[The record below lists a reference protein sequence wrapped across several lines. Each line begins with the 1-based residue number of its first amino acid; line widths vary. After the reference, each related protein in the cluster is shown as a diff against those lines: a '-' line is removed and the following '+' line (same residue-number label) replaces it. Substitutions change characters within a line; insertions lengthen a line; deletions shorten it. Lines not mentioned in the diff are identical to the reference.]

1 MPKTTDQQYT
11 TAARWGR
18 LMQQKFTKQFIQQL
32 SCSKAQRRLFVRDTV
47 CRGLCVEVR
56 STGGKT
62 YYLSYRD
69 EQGKQRLRKLA
80 NAADVSPANARKL
93 CKKARSEIIMGDS
106 KPAAQITTD
115 AFFYNSY
122 LPYVKT
128 YKRSWDTDVS
138 GYRTHVAPVI
148 GKTALAAVNHDQI
161 TQLMKLAAT
170 KLSASSQYRLY
181 VLIRYMFNL
190 AKRWETAGVDQNPT
204 DRYTIKQQTQH
215 RERYLNHAETRAL
228 IAQIERSTNLQLK
241 YIVPM
246 LLLTGARKREV
257 LDAQWQDM
265 DFERRFWR
273 IPFTKNGRERHVPLT
288 DAVLALLAQVP
299 RYSSDWV
306 FPNPKTLKPYN
317 SIHQSWDT
325 ARRRAGLSEVRMHDL
340 RHSFASFL
348 VNAGCSIYDVQK
360 LLGHANVS
368 MTQRYSH
375 LSQERLL
382 SAANTAGAYVQLCKD
397 DAQP

>member
-1 MPKTTDQQYT
+1 MK
-11 TAARWGR
+11 
-18 LMQQKFTKQFIQQL
+18 QKFTKQYVDKL
-32 SCSKAQRRLFVRDTV
+32 SCTKATARLFVRDTV

-69 EQGKQRLRKLA
+69 AQGKQRLYKLA
-80 NAADVSPANARKL
+80 NAADVSPTQARQL
-93 CKKARSEIIMGDS
+93 CEQARSQMAMGV
-106 KPAAQITTD
+106 PEPVCNVTTD
-115 AFFYNSY
+115 DFFYLSY

-138 GYRTHVAPVI
+138 VYRTHI
-148 GKTALAAVNHDQI
+148 GPAIGTTALGAVSYDDVVRMMTGAAV
-161 TQLMKLAAT
+161 
-170 KLSASSQYRLY
+170 KLSAGSQYRLY
-181 VLIRYMFNL
+181 VLTRYMFNL
-190 AKRWETAGVDQNPT
+190 AKRWEVAGVEHNPT
-204 DRYTIKQQTQH
+204 DRYAIKQSKQH
-215 RERYLNHAETRAL
+215 RERYLNRAETKTLLTA
-228 IAQIERSTNLQLK
+228 IAHSANPQLQ

-265 DFERRFWR
+265 DYERRFWR
-273 IPFTKNGRERHVPLT
+273 IPFTKSGRERHVPLS
-288 DAVLALLAQVP
+288 DAVLTLLARVP
-299 RYSSDWV
+299 RYAHCDWV
-306 FPNPKTLKPYN
+306 FPNPKTLKPFR
-317 SIHQSWDT
+317 SIYHSWHT
-325 ARRRAGLSEVRMHDL
+325 ARTVAGLGEVRMHDL

-382 SAANTAGAYVQLCKD
+382 TAANTAGDYVQFHSED
-397 DAQP
+397 EAQA